1 MKPSDPLGY
10 GWGKL
15 IQKAGAINI
24 FPRADTPAMPINRNK
39 NHAFSHKTVQQSG
52 YKKAVGVRLGYLPL
66 EKMKEPLIYKVTE
79 KVSSAKDWLFQLY
92 KSIIRGKERRDKS
105 AESDSS
111 NRNVFNAIRRAV

>member
-1 MKPSDPLGY
+1 MKPSDRLGY

-15 IQKAGAINI
+15 IQKAGAINF

-66 EKMKEPLIYKVTE
+66 EKMKEPLIYKGSWSGRNRTRTCDPIDVNDVLYQLSHATMCFPT
-79 KVSSAKDWLFQLY
+79 KVPV
-92 KSIIRGKERRDKS
+92 GTT
-105 AESDSS
+105 
-111 NRNVFNAIRRAV
+111 N